1 MKSAQ
6 AVSWSFGPFRRPVSR
21 SVIQGLYSEE
31 KPGGEGEFEE
41 SQGQGLEKFV
51 LSRLTQGIC

>member
-1 MKSAQ
+1 MKSAL
-6 AVSWSFGPFRRPVSR
+6 AVSWSFGPVSR

-41 SQGQGLEKFV
+41 SQGHGLEKFV